1 MKNFYSKTLLL
12 IIVALSMSIP
22 FMAQKDNWKVSDKVY
37 IKTTQEV
44 DFGKDQKVAKI
55 NKTTYVLSKED
66 LSKAQSEVISYT
78 SPMWNIDQGK
88 EQYAIDNSILLY
100 GVVDLGQ
107 LFEYYHLS
115 SEVISIDTIAGEPII
130 YVISLR
136 NKTWEQIEELC
147 KAITSSQYCKIA
159 EPNYLIYNFQRNSL
173 TPDPSNNTYFFE
185 QYALNGEM
193 PLCDIHAREAWNIST
208 GANVKVAVI
217 DWGFELQHPDLVN
230 NIYSSFDCTDGA
242 DGAVNGAYG
251 LKDGHGTKCAGII
264 GATNNNIGVIGVA
277 PHCDLILIRHAYDV
291 KQGDSIVSIGYYS
304 WTISAFYKALEE
316 HADVISNSW
325 VNANAATANTFDWT
339 LLYSCLTGRN
349 GKGSVI
355 VFATGNDNSASL
367 TYPSNNEFVIGVGAS
382 NNLGHRWQKS
392 NYGQD
397 LDVVAPGFTIKT
409 TDTIK
414 PNGNHYGT
422 ITGTSA
428 AAPMVAGVAA
438 LILSA
443 NPALTYAEVRDIIR
457 STARKLPTYSFD
469 SIAPCGTWNEEVG
482 YGLVDAY
489 EAVFAAVGGN
499 EIQGP
504 SFVCDT
510 TMYYLRYPS
519 NPGSTISWS
528 LSNAT
533 SLVWNYSLIGPT
545 NQDTILVKRT
555 YNLLPWP
562 EGRNT
567 LQGSSLR
574 GIVPTLSVSIT
585 TATNQLFNTSKSLET
600 PTDNYP
606 DCTIDS
612 TGTWYVGHS
621 RTFTVINCLDETDSV
636 FTWVVKRGTSVKKT
650 GRGRTFSYTP
660 TMFGGYTIS
669 VTNTNSE
676 CGYATIN
683 YTFDVDINW
692 SLKAA
697 LNNDLLNITLVGE
710 GEDSQMR
717 GFSIEQDN
725 NYTLELWHA
734 IYGRM
739 HTQTMQSNSV
749 QIGTNNLPQGT
760 YVVVLKDNGEV
771 VAQTKVQI

>member
-55 NKTTYVLSKED
+55 NKTTYVISKED

-88 EQYAIDNSILLY
+88 EQYAIDNSIILY
-100 GVVDLGQ
+100 GVLDLGQ

-173 TPDPSNNTYFFE
+173 TPDPSNNTYFGD

-208 GANVKVAVI
+208 GSNIKVAVI

-277 PHCDLILIRHAYDV
+277 PHCDLILIRHAYEV

-304 WTISAFYKALEE
+304 WTISALNKALEE

-325 VNANAATANTFDWT
+325 VHANGASINAYSWT
-339 LLYSCLTGRN
+339 LMDVCLTGRY
-349 GKGSVI
+349 GRGSVI
-355 VFATGNDNSASL
+355 VFSTGNDNSSSI
-367 TYPSNNEFVIGVGAS
+367 TYPSNNQYVIGVGAS
-382 NNLGHRWQKS
+382 NNIGRRWQKS

-414 PNGNHYGT
+414 ANGDSYGSH
-422 ITGTSA
+422 TGTSA

-438 LILSA
+438 LMLSA
-443 NPALTYAEVRDIIR
+443 NPFLTYTQVRDIIR

-489 EAVFAAVGGN
+489 EAVLAAIGGN
-499 EIQGP
+499 EILGP
-504 SFVCDT
+504 TPTCDT
-510 TMYYLRYPS
+510 TKYYLRYPS
-519 NPGSTISWS
+519 ASGSTINWS
-528 LSNAT
+528 ISNN
-533 SLVWNYSLIGPT
+533 SSVWEYSIVGPA
-545 NQDTILVKRT
+545 NQDTVMVKCVYT
-555 YNLLPWP
+555 GIPSVP
-562 EGRNT
+562 MME
-567 LQGSSLR
+567 SSLPR
-574 GIVPTLSVSIT
+574 LSTPTLSVSV
-585 TATNQLFNTSKSLET
+585 TNGVYTHSYDWQLELPSWQ
-600 PTDNYP
+600 NYP
-606 DCTIDS
+606 QCSIDS
-612 TGTWYVGHS
+612 IGTWYVGHS
-621 RTFTVINCLDETDSV
+621 RTFTIINCLDEPDSV
-636 FTWVVKRGTSVKKT
+636 FTWVAKRGTSVKKT

-660 TMFGGYTIS
+660 TMFGEYTIS

-676 CGYATIN
+676 CGYATTN
-683 YTFDVDINW
+683 YKFNVDINW
-692 SLKAA
+692 SLNAA
-697 LNNDLLNITLVGE
+697 WNNDQLNIEIVTE
-710 GEDSQMR
+710 GDDIQNRDAS
-717 GFSIEQDN
+717 N
-725 NYTLELWHA
+725 NYTLELWHV

-739 HTQTMQSNSV
+739 YTGTMNSYSA
-749 QIGTNNLPQGT
+749 QISAQDLPQGT
-760 YVVVLKDNGEV
+760 YVVVLKDNGKV
-771 VAQTKVQI
+771 VAQTKVQL